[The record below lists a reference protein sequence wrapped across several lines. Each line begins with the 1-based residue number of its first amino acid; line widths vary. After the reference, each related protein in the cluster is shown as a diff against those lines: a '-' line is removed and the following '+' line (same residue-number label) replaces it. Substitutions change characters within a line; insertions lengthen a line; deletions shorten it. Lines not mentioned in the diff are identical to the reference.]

1 MNLLWKWILG
11 AAALFVVAY
20 FVPGVTVS
28 GITSALIAA
37 AVIGVI
43 NATLGAIIKF
53 LAFPLRVLTLGLFS
67 LVINALMLWLAAALV
82 PGFHVSGF
90 VAAFVGSIVLSLVT
104 MAGNWLLSD
113 SDEKKD

>member
-1 MNLLWKWILG
+1 MNLIWKWILG

-28 GITSALIAA
+28 GIPSALIAA
-37 AVIGVI
+37 AVIGLI

-113 SDEKKD
+113 SDEKKS